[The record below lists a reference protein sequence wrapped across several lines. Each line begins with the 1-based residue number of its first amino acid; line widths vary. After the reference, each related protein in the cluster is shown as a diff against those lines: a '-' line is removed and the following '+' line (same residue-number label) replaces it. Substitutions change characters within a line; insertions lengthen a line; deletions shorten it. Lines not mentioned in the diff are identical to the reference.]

1 MRTKLFLIMVAA
13 MIVSGVSVLAVS
25 ASSHREAPLTS
36 VNPQVDGTDLYAWVD
51 ASDPTMVNLV
61 ANYYPFQEPSGG
73 PNFYRFADDVL
84 YAIHIDSDGDAVK
97 DITYRFLFD
106 TEVAN
111 PDTFLYNTG
120 PITTLDDADLM
131 VPPANVGPASIPDYE
146 SVATEAVYD
155 LGGGV
160 TAFAGPRDDPFFV
173 ELGGIFDLL
182 TFARTLPGSA
192 GDGVDGLG
200 GFNVMTIAVQVPI
213 ADITDGEQP
222 VIGVWTTA
230 ARRQV
235 TIKYPQTE
243 VHAGK
248 FVQVSRLG
256 SPLVNEVVIPM
267 GKKDKFNSSAPKFD
281 AQFLSHV
288 TDPELAA
295 LINLLY
301 GGVLNPG
308 GDPADD
314 VPETG
319 RGDLVAAFL
328 TGIPGVTDVP
338 GGAAYEALRLNTSVA
353 PSVSPDPLG
362 ALASPPDLAGF
373 PNGRR
378 PVDDVNDIAILA
390 VACGYGPDLE
400 ALLGLCNISPTHAAL
415 GDGVDAND
423 VPFLTDFPYLERLTT
438 VLSTL
443 IIL

>member
-1 MRTKLFLIMVAA
+1 MRENQTYKLVR
-13 MIVSGVSVLAVS
+13 VDYDGPGRVRTVL
-25 ASSHREAPLTS
+25 
-36 VNPQVDGTDLYAWVD
+36 GTDL
-51 ASDPTMVNLV
+51 L
-61 ANYYPFQEPSGG
+61 
-73 PNFYRFADDVL
+73 
-84 YAIHIDSDGDAVK
+84 
-97 DITYRFLFD
+97 
-106 TEVAN
+106 
-111 PDTFLYNTG
+111 
-120 PITTLDDADLM
+120 
-131 VPPANVGPASIPDYE
+131 VPPANVGPTSIPDYE
-146 SVATEAVYD
+146 SVAAEAVYD

-173 ELGGIFDLL
+173 ELGGISDLL

-235 TIKYPQTE
+235 TIKYPQKE

-319 RGDLVAAFL
+319 RGDLVAVFL

-338 GGAAYEALRLNTSVA
+338 GGAAYEALRLNTSIA

-378 PVDDVNDIAILA
+378 PVDDVTDIAIRA

-423 VPFLTDFPYLERLTT
+423 VPFLTDFPYLGTPHDGFEHAHHPITPGATALALGIGAGLFTGGVALAAVFGIMRRRRSTT
-438 VLSTL
+438 V
-443 IIL
+443 

>member
-1 MRTKLFLIMVAA
+1 
-13 MIVSGVSVLAVS
+13 
-25 ASSHREAPLTS
+25 
-36 VNPQVDGTDLYAWVD
+36 
-51 ASDPTMVNLV
+51 
-61 ANYYPFQEPSGG
+61 
-73 PNFYRFADDVL
+73 
-84 YAIHIDSDGDAVK
+84 
-97 DITYRFLFD
+97 
-106 TEVAN
+106 
-111 PDTFLYNTG
+111 
-120 PITTLDDADLM
+120 M

-281 AQFLSHV
+281 AQFSVEEIIGKLREAEV
-288 TDPELAA
+288 ALAQGETVA
-295 LINLLY
+295 QACRGIGVSDHTFYRWRQQY
-301 GGVLNPG
+301 GG
-308 GDPADD
+308 
-314 VPETG
+314 
-319 RGDLVAAFL
+319 
-328 TGIPGVTDVP
+328 
-338 GGAAYEALRLNTSVA
+338 
-353 PSVSPDPLG
+353 
-362 ALASPPDLAGF
+362 
-373 PNGRR
+373 
-378 PVDDVNDIAILA
+378 
-390 VACGYGPDLE
+390 
-400 ALLGLCNISPTHAAL
+400 
-415 GDGVDAND
+415 
-423 VPFLTDFPYLERLTT
+423 
-438 VLSTL
+438 
-443 IIL
+443 